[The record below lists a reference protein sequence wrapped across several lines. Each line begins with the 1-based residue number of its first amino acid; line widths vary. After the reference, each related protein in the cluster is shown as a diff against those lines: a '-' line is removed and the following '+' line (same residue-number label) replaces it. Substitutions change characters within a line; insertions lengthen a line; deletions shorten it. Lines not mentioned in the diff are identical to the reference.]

1 MKKYLDNWKT
11 TSAGIIAVV
20 SAIVMYLNDK
30 TKVVESVSL
39 LLGGIGLIFAADAQ
53 ETEPK
58 P

>member
-11 TSAGIIAVV
+11 TSAGIVAVV
-20 SAIVMYLNDK
+20 SAIVMYTNDK
-30 TKVVESVSL
+30 TKVIEAVTL

-53 ETEPK
+53 EPK